1 MAPLL
6 SSTPPP
12 ILPHGGGRKR
22 CTADGSAPLRRS
34 AGGVGSSAMAGR
46 IDVNAD
52 LGESFGA
59 WTMGGDEELM
69 GLVSSAN
76 VACGFH
82 AGDPV
87 VMDRTVARAVRAG
100 VALGAH
106 PSHFDLRGFGRR
118 EIAASPHEVEADV
131 IYQVGAL
138 AAFARSHGARL
149 VHVKPHG
156 ALYNQAAVDQALAGA
171 IARATARVDRELVLV
186 GLASSAT
193 MRRAAEEATGWLEAP
208 ACLLAWRFGEES
220 QQRVPPQVW
229 QVRRCTHELP
239 VFTHC
244 SHSRRFAFLTSL
256 TLSMW
261 AHAPSAAI
269 SDAPSGAYA
278 DP

>member
-1 MAPLL
+1 MCLFPIVH
-6 SSTPPP
+6 SSTPHPVPP
-12 ILPHGGGRKR
+12 HVGGGKR
-22 CTADGSAPLRRS
+22 CSRERLRSFIAPLPAPLRSS
-34 AGGVGSSAMAGR
+34 AGGVTSSAMAGR

-59 WTMGGDEELM
+59 WTMGADEELL

-87 VMDRTVARAVRAG
+87 VMDLTVARAFQAG

-156 ALYNQAAVDQALAGA
+156 ALYNQAAVDQALARA

-186 GLASSAT
+186 GLASSAA
-193 MRRAAEEATGWLEAP
+193 MRR
-208 ACLLAWRFGEES
+208 
-220 QQRVPPQVW
+220 
-229 QVRRCTHELP
+229 
-239 VFTHC
+239 
-244 SHSRRFAFLTSL
+244 
-256 TLSMW
+256 
-261 AHAPSAAI
+261 
-269 SDAPSGAYA
+269 
-278 DP
+278 